1 MAGLVWMTALTA
13 SLDELITTTLPSVE
27 GDEFPAADGLS
38 FALAIVHFGLWV
50 IVVAAL
56 SGWTGLETWEK
67 LVVFSAAG

>member
-1 MAGLVWMTALTA
+1 MTALTA
-13 SLDELITTTLPSVE
+13 SLDELITATLPWVE

-38 FALAIVHFGLWV
+38 FALAIAHFGLGV

-67 LVVFSAAG
+67 LVVLAPLAYSWVR